1 MALEMLA
8 NMCCGEVQNW
18 EENSTEDSDCD
29 ETEEMIHDE
38 EEMDLE
44 NIAGTKI
51 PCALIETINSS
62 NILDQVLGKA
72 NLPAENVQD
81 ILKSPQ
87 GIQND
92 GEMVLQM
99 LKTLQSKAF
108 LCLNNIFDSVPLE
121 DLGGPDKIFQVWKDL
136 GTLSLSFTDEAV
148 VESATS
154 AMRASTQ
161 KLSSALKCM
170 EQIGYQE
177 IEQLTEYGAKHT
189 SATVRTNIVSIL
201 GTIGQSTACQMETK
215 EPSASHVS
223 IAKFLIEAASR
234 DVELRVVAEALD
246 KLFDMF
252 AEDYTDKL
260 CASTQLV
267 GRLKQMQTGF
277 KVKINMHAKQKCDPE
292 TRAMAVMAR
301 TNLTRFIKYKEKRG
315 RLNQNGK
322 N

>member
-1 MALEMLA
+1 
-8 NMCCGEVQNW
+8 
-18 EENSTEDSDCD
+18 
-29 ETEEMIHDE
+29 
-38 EEMDLE
+38 
-44 NIAGTKI
+44 
-51 PCALIETINSS
+51 
-62 NILDQVLGKA
+62 
-72 NLPAENVQD
+72 
-81 ILKSPQ
+81 
-87 GIQND
+87 
-92 GEMVLQM
+92 
-99 LKTLQSKAF
+99 
-108 LCLNNIFDSVPLE
+108 
-121 DLGGPDKIFQVWKDL
+121 
-136 GTLSLSFTDEAV
+136 
-148 VESATS
+148 
-154 AMRASTQ
+154 
-161 KLSSALKCM
+161 
-170 EQIGYQE
+170 
-177 IEQLTEYGAKHT
+177 
-189 SATVRTNIVSIL
+189 
-201 GTIGQSTACQMETK
+201 METK

-292 TRAMAVMAR
+292 TRAMAVIAR